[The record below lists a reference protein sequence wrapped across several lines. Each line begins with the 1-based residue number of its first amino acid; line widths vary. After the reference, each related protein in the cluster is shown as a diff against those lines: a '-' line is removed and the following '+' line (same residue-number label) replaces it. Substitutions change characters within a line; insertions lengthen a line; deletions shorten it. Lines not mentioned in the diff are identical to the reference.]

1 MKKFILFV
9 VLLTISMAPQIAQ
22 PKQIIDDIFL
32 VMAVGY
38 DYVDEDRFTGTAVA
52 PFYKPDKTIEN
63 LAFSNTSSLVY
74 QNRDKLE
81 AESSKPLINGK
92 LQVALFNRELAEKTG
107 IFRYIDNL
115 QRDPNVGA
123 RVQLAVFEGSTEK
136 ILHELKTDEPIGTY
150 LSNLIEE
157 NTEFSNLP
165 QTNLH
170 TFEFAY
176 FVKGMD
182 PILPLLEKRDDR
194 VKIKGVAL
202 LNKEKMVDVVPQREF
217 FYLRSMYENFKK
229 GIFHIK
235 LDNEEEAFLTNIS
248 SSRKFIIKQNKD
260 GLPPNVTINLKVK
273 GIIREY
279 SGPYIPDDLIND
291 IERQI
296 EKDIEKKNKEMLTTF
311 QELGIDPIGI
321 GYQVRHHTRNNNNNN
336 NNGENQTDIY
346 PNVDIKVKADVTILE
361 RGVIK

>member
-9 VLLTISMAPQIAQ
+9 VLLGCSFAPQIAQ

-38 DYVDEDRFTGTAVA
+38 DYVAENRFTGTAVA

-63 LAFSNTSSLVY
+63 LAFSNTSSLIY

-81 AESSKPLINGK
+81 SESSKPLINGK
-92 LQVALFNRELAEKTG
+92 LQIALFNRELAEKTG

-123 RVQLAVFEGSTEK
+123 RIQLAVFDGSTEK
-136 ILHELKTDEPIGTY
+136 TLHSLKTDEPIGTY
-150 LSNLIEE
+150 LSNLVDE

-165 QTNLH
+165 LTNLH

-176 FVKGMD
+176 YSKGID
-182 PILPLLEKRDDR
+182 PILPLLEEKKNR

-202 LNKEKMVDVVPQREF
+202 FKKEKMVDFVPQQEF

-229 GIFHIK
+229 GVFFIK
-235 LDNEEEAFLTNIS
+235 LDNGERAFLTNIA
-248 SSRKFIIKQNKD
+248 SSRKFVVKHNN
-260 GLPPNVTINLKVK
+260 GGFSPNVTINIKVK

-279 SGPYIPDDLIND
+279 SGPYIPNDLIND

-296 EKDIEKKNKEMLTTF
+296 EKDIKKKNKKMLTTF

-321 GYQVRHHTRNNNNNN
+321 GHHVRHQTRNYK
-336 NNGENQTDIY
+336 GENWEDIY
-346 PNVDIKVKADVTILE
+346 PNVDVKVKATVSILE